1 MKFNIK
7 LIDFRYI
14 NNCPSYGTS
23 YYCKKKFKNSNKI
36 KIGFEKFVNIN
47 HSIKMNYERIKISE
61 IAKRYNF
68 DLVRSGNSFKILCP
82 FHEEKTPS
90 LILNDELNSYH
101 CFGCGASGNGFK
113 LAKHLEA
120 NFSLNK
126 NISKKINES
135 KSLFFKSK
143 IKQNKYIQQRKFFS
157 TLIHS
162 DCLWILQI
170 AWCFY
175 ALNFQKNKLLKVLVF
190 SRGISVGS
198 TKIHGIG
205 YAPRERNV
213 LGKFLFYSSLKFT
226 NILNSGIISL
236 RKGNFNGGSLT
247 FKPTQIH
254 NFSEVFRDRLII
266 PIRTKHGVIIGFG
279 GRIIGKI
286 NSAKYINSSDS
297 NIFKKKRILF
307 SEELIKTSFSKNC
320 KTVVLT
326 EGYLDSIGLFQNG
339 VKFSLASLGTSLGKF
354 QLERLH
360 LLSQNFHIIL
370 YLDSDAAGKSAIKR
384 IFDEIIEK
392 LSRNH
397 FCISVAKLNALQNLK
412 DPDEFVYYKGSIE
425 LVEKVFNLSLPI
437 SKWFEIELL
446 TDINFYFEAI
456 LCRDDLIDSKTVFKE
471 KIDKFANKNF
481 FETLLLKIFNFYE
494 IVENEAILSKKKQF
508 FTIFLNDENQQRFRV
523 KKNFS
528 LTNSEE
534 AKNNAVLDREREDQN
549 LFLILSL
556 LFPSLRDDFFPISFA
571 SVFISPSYSDAVLRR
586 GLLSTIYDIHYI
598 SISEMYTKTFKED
611 RTIIVNPSQLKIF
624 LLQQLC
630 SIDKVLSLKKDNTSI
645 VNKIFNFFFAYILVK
660 KRNKLKKKIKILF
673 LQIRKIISSMENN
686 RNIQLSQKLI
696 ILTHKANRTQKI
708 VQRIIKLDTF

>member
-7 LIDFRYI
+7 PIDFKYI
-14 NNCPSYGTS
+14 SNFLGYGTG
-23 YYCKKKFKNSNKI
+23 YFCKKNFENFNKSI
-36 KIGFEKFVNIN
+36 KSFEKSVNIN

-68 DLVRSGNSFKILCP
+68 DLVRSGNSVKILCP

-101 CFGCGASGNGFK
+101 CFGCGASGNWFK
-113 LAKHLEA
+113 LTKHLEA
-120 NFSLNK
+120 NFSSNK
-126 NISKKINES
+126 NISKKINDS
-135 KSLFFKSK
+135 KSLFFRSNF
-143 IKQNKYIQQRKFFS
+143 KQNKYTQQRKFFS
-157 TLIHS
+157 TLINS

-170 AWCFY
+170 TWCFY
-175 ALNFQKNKLLKVLVF
+175 VLNFQKNKFLKVLVF
-190 SRGISVGS
+190 SRGVSAGL

-213 LGKFLFYSSLKFT
+213 LGKFLFYSGLKFT
-226 NILNSGIISL
+226 SILNSGIISL
-236 RKGNFNGGSLT
+236 RKGNFNSGSLT

-266 PIRTKHGVIIGFG
+266 PIRTDHGVIIGFG
-279 GRIIGKI
+279 GRIIRKV

-307 SEELIKTSFSKNC
+307 SEDIIKTSSSKNS

-354 QLERLH
+354 QLKRLH

-370 YLDSDAAGKSAIKR
+370 YLDSDAAGKLAIKR
-384 IFDEIIEK
+384 IFEEIIEK

-446 TDINFYFEAI
+446 IDINFYFETI
-456 LCRDDLIDSKTVFKE
+456 LSRDNFIDSKTVFKE
-471 KIDKFANKNF
+471 KINKFTDVNF
-481 FETLLLKIFNFYE
+481 FETLLTKIFNFYE

-508 FTIFLNDENQQRFRV
+508 FTIFLNLENQQRFRA
-523 KKNFS
+523 KKNFF
-528 LTNSEE
+528 LTNSKKP
-534 AKNNAVLDREREDQN
+534 KNNTVLDREREDKN

-556 LFPSLRDDFFPISFA
+556 LFPSLRDDFFPISSA
-571 SVFISPSYSDAVLRR
+571 SVFISPPYSNAVLHR
-586 GLLSTIYDIHYI
+586 GLLSTIYDIHCI
-598 SISEMYTKTFKED
+598 SISEIYTKTFKKD
-611 RTIIVNPSQLKIF
+611 KTIIVNPNQLKIL

-630 SIDKVLSLKKDNTSI
+630 PMDKILSLKKDNTRI

-660 KRNKLKKKIKILF
+660 TRNKLKKKIKILF
-673 LQIRKIISSMENN
+673 LQIRKISLFMENS
-686 RNIQLSQKLI
+686 RNIRTNQKLI

-708 VQRIIKLDTF
+708 VQRIIKIDTF